1 MCDMKFKDE
10 IWLEIH
16 VETHFSGTNQSQQ
29 PKQTPSEDNDDEIEM
44 LGASAAVETN
54 VAKTSGGRRS
64 RTNSA
69 SSLAANVDENFE
81 IDQMIILS
89 ECANNNTNS
98 SDIMIVDDS
107 VNNDN
112 GKFVR
117 QVFYSKIGSIQN

>member
-16 VETHFSGTNQSQQ
+16 VETHFSAATQSQQ

-54 VAKTSGGRRS
+54 PTKTAAGRRS

-89 ECANNNTNS
+89 ECTTNNNTNS
-98 SDIMIVDDS
+98 GDIMIVDDS

-117 QVFYSKIGSIQN
+117 QVFY